1 MKTTVVPA
9 QVTTVEDRIV
19 GNLSFSQMMFLVI
32 PIFASAAIF
41 AILPPLMGAAVYKY
55 VIIGLV
61 VVACSVL
68 AVRIKGQILAVW
80 FVTIL
85 RYNVR
90 PKYYLFNKNVTT
102 LREDYPIRPAKSGQ
116 QDALV
121 KNKQPSIRQKLDI
134 PATARV
140 LATLE
145 NPAANVRFE
154 ATKRGA
160 LYVRFTEVEE

>member
-55 VIIGLV
+55 VIMGLV
-61 VVACSVL
+61 VVICSVL
-68 AVRIKGQILAVW
+68 AIRIKGQILAAW

-90 PKYYLFNKNVTT
+90 PKYYLFNKNVAT
-102 LREDYPIRPAKSGQ
+102 LREDYPIRIAKNGQ
-116 QDALV
+116 QDAPA
-121 KNKQPSIRQKLDI
+121 KHKQPLIRPKLDI

-160 LYVRFTEVEE
+160 LHVRFTEVEE

>member
-19 GNLSFSQMMFLVI
+19 GNLSFSQMIFLII
-32 PIFASAAIF
+32 PVFASAAIF
-41 AILPPLMGAAVYKY
+41 AVLPPLMGAAVYKY
-55 VIIGLV
+55 VIIGLFV
-61 VVACSVL
+61 ITCSTL
-68 AVRIKGQILAVW
+68 AIRIKGQILAVW

-90 PKYYLFNKNVTT
+90 PKYYLFNKNVAT
-102 LREDYPIRPAKSGQ
+102 LREDYPIRINKGEQRDAPAKS
-116 QDALV
+116 
-121 KNKQPSIRQKLDI
+121 KQRVIQPKLDI

-140 LATLE
+140 LAALE

-154 ATKRGA
+154 TTKKGA